1 MAAFITLFTWTEQGV
16 RTAKETVNRGRAF
29 RQALEAAGGR
39 LIGIWWTLGQHDGVF
54 IFEAA
59 DDAAATQAL
68 VALGMAGNIR
78 TQTMRAFSEEEMER
92 IVVGLP

>member
-1 MAAFITLFTWTEQGV
+1 MAAFITLFDWTEQGV
-16 RTAKETVNRGRAF
+16 RNAKETVNRARAF

-68 VALGMAGNIR
+68 LALGMVSNIR

-92 IVVGLP
+92 IVAGLP